1 MKTYTI
7 TRGAVLIT
15 VWEKPAS
22 DIDVYWSGKET
33 AV

>member
-15 VWEKPAS
+15 VWEKPIS
-22 DIDVYWSGKET
+22 DVTVYWVGKET
-33 AV
+33 A